1 MCSPVHEAFCGSYS
15 SIVEL
20 REAATHFERA
30 AALQPAPAAKAELV
44 DQAAWCRSQADARRH
59 VVWSDFLWSVVGV
72 IVAVIVGVS
81 RRFDEPYVE

>member
-30 AALQPAPAAKAELV
+30 AALCPAPAVKAEFAEN
-44 DQAAWCRSQADARRH
+44 AAWCRATAGAMYKSYSSDPPVPDLAKARPLICH
-59 VVWSDFLWSVVGV
+59 PAPCPPPTSF
-72 IVAVIVGVS
+72 
-81 RRFDEPYVE
+81 